1 MSTERKIDLAR
12 EIRTYG
18 MTAAEVREEYG
29 NSLTARFVGVE
40 MVVMSILSDSQ
51 EMLAAYSG
59 DLGITGRAHETVRE
73 TVRQQLNVAK
83 LLLSDLHVKNQERLH
98 KEAAR

>member
-1 MSTERKIDLAR
+1 MSTER
-12 EIRTYG
+12 EIKMYG

-29 NSLTARFVGVE
+29 NSLTARFAGVE

-59 DLGITGRAHETVRE
+59 DLRQYSGDPGIIGRAHE

-83 LLLSDLHVKNQERLH
+83 LLLSDLHVKNQQRLH
-98 KEAAR
+98 KEAA